1 MRALLQEV
9 RDTIMLFEMYISL
22 LVFTLHII
30 YSSFLA
36 VFVLTTGTFTTVDS
50 IHITCTASRQTSRQ
64 TIHMEMKDMPDCIGK
79 SCDGSYVATDEGK
92 QDMAKLMELLF
103 QSQGISATCTAADSA
118 TVVPR
123 PPATTP
129 ETPHNYPQHH
139 TTLSSANS
147 ILWNK
152 TIMLGG
158 FLLLATNIFS

>member
-1 MRALLQEV
+1 MFV
-9 RDTIMLFEMYISL
+9 
-22 LVFTLHII
+22 LHII
-30 YSSFLA
+30 YSSFLV

-118 TVVPR
+118 K
-123 PPATTP
+123 TP

>member
-1 MRALLQEV
+1 
-9 RDTIMLFEMYISL
+9 
-22 LVFTLHII
+22 
-30 YSSFLA
+30 
-36 VFVLTTGTFTTVDS
+36 
-50 IHITCTASRQTSRQ
+50 
-64 TIHMEMKDMPDCIGK
+64 MEMKDMPDCIGK
-79 SCDGSYVATDEGK
+79 SCDGSYAATDEGK

-118 TVVPR
+118 K
-123 PPATTP
+123 TP